1 MAARSRVVLRII
13 KVLEPL
19 EEVGENLAE
28 KNEAP
33 FIKKKVRK
41 MVLVYL
47 VYESVLAQW
56 SYRLDSKPI
65 FSKDPFNFGQENSAA
80 GAVKSMLMRL

>member
-33 FIKKKVRK
+33 FIKKNVRK

-56 SYRLDSKPI
+56 SYRLDPNPI
-65 FSKDPFNFGQENSAA
+65 FAKDPFDFREKHSTA
-80 GAVKSMLMRL
+80 GAIEPMFMSL